1 MVTFT
6 KLFVM
11 STVAKRVSELS
22 SKLLIFSS
30 EGCLRSSMS
39 LRSVG
44 ESEKKAISDA
54 EAKPDANK
62 SAPAAMMA
70 SIADK
75 EGVTTVIPLNI
86 SANRLK

>member
-11 STVAKRVSELS
+11 RTVANKLSELS

-30 EGCLRSSMS
+30 EGCLSSSIS
-39 LRSVG
+39 LKSEG
-44 ESEKKAISDA
+44 EREKKAISEA

-62 SAPAAMMA
+62 RTPAEI
-70 SIADK
+70 IARIAAN
-75 EGVTTVIPLNI
+75 EGGLTVIPLNI
-86 SANRLK
+86 SVN